1 LAHLFTPYTL
11 QKLELKNRIVMSPM
25 CQYSVSAKDGKPNDW
40 HYIHYVSRAV
50 GGAGLIMLEMT
61 DVEPDG
67 RISDYDLGLWSDDQI
82 DAFAR
87 INDACHEHGAK
98 TAIQIAHAGRKAE
111 DASIPVAPSAI
122 RFSSSYK
129 EPRALSTDEVK
140 QLVEKFRDTAKRA
153 VKAGFDTVEL
163 HGAHGYL
170 IHQFHSPLTNK
181 REDIYGQD
189 LARFGIEVIQAVK
202 SELPSGIPLIMRVSA
217 IEYEQ
222 GGYGLDHIVHLA
234 RQYKEAGVDLF
245 DVSSGGESAKGPSNG
260 KEPGYQVPFARHIKD
275 HVNIPVMSVGNL
287 SDYNVAELTVASGDS
302 ELVAVGRGML
312 GDPYWSLHAAKA
324 LGADIE
330 VPRQYKR
337 GL

>member
-1 LAHLFTPYTL
+1 MAHLFTPYTL

-25 CQYSVSAKDGKPNDW
+25 CQYSVTAKDGKPNDW
-40 HYIHYVSRAV
+40 HYIHYASRAI
-50 GGAGLIMLEMT
+50 GGAGLIMMEMT
-61 DVEPDG
+61 NVEPDG

-87 INDACHEHGAK
+87 ISDVCHEHGAK

-111 DASIPVAPSAI
+111 DAAVPAAPSAI

-129 EPRALSTDEVK
+129 EPRALTTDEVK
-140 QLVEKFRDTAKRA
+140 QLVEAFRAAAKRA
-153 VKAGFDTVEL
+153 VQAGFDTIEL

-170 IHQFHSPLTNK
+170 IHQFHSPLTNQRK
-181 REDIYGQD
+181 DIYGQD
-189 LARFGIEVIQAVK
+189 LARFGVEVIQAVK
-202 SELPSGIPLIMRVSA
+202 SELPSGMPLLMRVSA
-217 IEYEQ
+217 IEYAE

-234 RQYKEAGVDLF
+234 KQYKDAGVDLF
-245 DVSSGGESAKGPSNG
+245 DVSSGGESTKGPNNS
-260 KEPGYQVPFARHIKD
+260 KDPGYQVPFARHIKD
-275 HVNIPVMSVGNL
+275 HVDTPVMSVGNL

-312 GDPYWSLHAAKA
+312 SDPYWSLHAAKA
-324 LGADIE
+324 LQADIK
-330 VPRQYKR
+330 VPTQYKR